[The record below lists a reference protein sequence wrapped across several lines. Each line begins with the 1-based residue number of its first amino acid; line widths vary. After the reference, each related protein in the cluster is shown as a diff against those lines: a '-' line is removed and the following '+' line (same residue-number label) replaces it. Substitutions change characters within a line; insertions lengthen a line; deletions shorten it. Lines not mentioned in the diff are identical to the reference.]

1 MKVIVDTCIW
11 SEAFRKPLQVRAK
24 DIVAELQELIKE
36 GRVVMLGAVRQELLS
51 GIKLD
56 KDYDTLKESL
66 RAYEDYN
73 MQTEDYEHAA
83 ELFNRCRRNGI
94 QGANVD
100 FLLCSI
106 AERNEFSIFT
116 TDDDFKLFSKHIK
129 IELYKV
135 RAHDR

>member
-24 DIVAELQELIKE
+24 DIVSELQELIKD

-66 RAYEDYN
+66 RAFEDYN
-73 MQTEDYEHAA
+73 VQAEDYEHAA
-83 ELFNRCRRNGI
+83 KLFNRCRRKGI

-129 IELYKV
+129 IELHKI